1 MSLTKIPIALLA
13 DGTDGNIISFDASG
27 NPVAVATGNDG
38 QALTSGG
45 AGAAPAFA
53 TVSVAPWTYGTQI
66 ADSGNNSEEF
76 TGIPSTATDIDL
88 FFNLMSFTGTVSATV
103 VLGDGGGYETGSY
116 SGDSFA
122 IEGGNINQ
130 VTHPTSSFTFRTANG
145 QANAFNGIIRVRRMD
160 TSGFVYMTRHQL
172 VINSSITTSIQG
184 GGSKTLSA
192 VLDRIKISGGT
203 FDGNSTFQVRYRQEK
218 LT

>member
-27 NPVAVATGNDG
+27 NPVAVATGSSG
-38 QALTSGG
+38 QALTSAG
-45 AGAAPAFA
+45 AGSPPAFA
-53 TVSVAPWTYGTQI
+53 AVSVDPWTYGTQI
-66 ADSGNNSEEF
+66 VDSGNNSEEF

-122 IEGGNINQ
+122 IEGGSINQ

-145 QANAFNGIIRVRRMD
+145 AGDSFNGLIRVRRMD
-160 TSGFVYMTRHQL
+160 TSGFVYMTRHQI
-172 VINSSITTSIQG
+172 VINGSITTSIQG

-203 FDGNSTFQVRYRQEK
+203 FDGNSTFQVRYRQEI
-218 LT
+218 LE